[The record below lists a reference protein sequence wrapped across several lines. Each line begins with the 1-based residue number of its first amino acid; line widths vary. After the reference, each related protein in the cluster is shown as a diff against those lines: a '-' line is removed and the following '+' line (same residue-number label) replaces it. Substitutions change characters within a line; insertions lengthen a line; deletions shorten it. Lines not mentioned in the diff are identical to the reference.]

1 VNAFLL
7 NLILALVWA
16 AMTGRFEPL
25 NVAFG
30 FAIGYGILYF
40 AQPVVGRSSYFVK
53 VRQVGGFAL
62 FYLWELVLA
71 NLRIAHDVVTPRLF
85 IRPAVLA
92 VPLDARSDEEITV
105 FANLLA
111 MTPGTLVLDVADDRS
126 VVYVYVLYVDDPEAA
141 RREIKEGFE
150 RRVLELLR

>member
-7 NLILALVWA
+7 NTILALVWA
-16 AMTGRFEPL
+16 AMTGLFEPL
-25 NVAFG
+25 NVALG
-30 FAIGYGILYF
+30 FAVGYAILFF
-40 AQPVVGRSSYFVK
+40 AQPVVGRSTYFVK
-53 VRQVGGFAL
+53 VRQVAGFAL

-71 NLRIAHDVVTPRLF
+71 NLRLAHDVVTPRLF

-92 VPLDARSDEEITV
+92 VPLDARTDEEITV
-105 FANLLA
+105 FASLLA
-111 MTPGTLVLDVADDRS
+111 MTPGTLVIDVADDRS
-126 VVYVYVLYVDDPEAA
+126 AVYVYVLYVDDPEAA